1 MDFTPETIEGIKTFV
16 LKTDDI
22 SKEIYRIVK
31 PSLNCHSTAVL
42 NFMNALKLYYEWT
55 PTQDTFDFIDIV
67 IDDWAAK
74 DASECRVKN
83 QTSATMARWPGWRLE
98 SFFYGK
104 RKIKEAEWR
113 NRWIAAGN
121 DCKWIGASK
130 TEFIALKKSP
140 IWKCLGDGA
149 GGYGDTYGFSYPP
162 FVIGSDMGWMDAT
175 EAECKSA
182 GLAIPKVPR
191 RLSRGELD
199 ILAAVRKYGMPQF

>member
-1 MDFTPETIEGIKTFV
+1 MDLTPETIAAIKTFV

-22 SKEIYRIVK
+22 SKKIYRIVK
-31 PSLNCHSTAVL
+31 PSFGCPGTAEAK
-42 NFMNALKLYYEWT
+42 FMDALMQYYEGT
-55 PTQDTFDFIDIV
+55 PNQDTMDFINIV
-67 IDDWAAK
+67 IDDWAEK

-83 QTSATMARWPGWRLE
+83 QTDDIIEFYPGWQLT
-98 SFFYGK
+98 SFGYGK
-104 RKIKEAEWR
+104 RKLTNAEWR
-113 NRWIAAGN
+113 QRWTCAGN
-121 DCKWIGASK
+121 SCGWVGASK
-130 TEFIALKKSP
+130 SRFIALKKSP
-140 IWKCLGDGA
+140 IWKHLGNGA

-175 EAECKSA
+175 EAECRSA